1 MPWRQIEVTMAT
13 SIIALKQVEKYG
25 SCAGITGRAH
35 MDLPGEEVFNGKA
48 GKAGLTILLGRALYD
63 Y

>member
-1 MPWRQIEVTMAT
+1 MDPVQG
-13 SIIALKQVEKYG
+13 SQVVL
-25 SCAGITGRAH
+25 T
-35 MDLPGEEVFNGKA
+35 LPGEEVFNGKA